1 MVLYKVKEKANLFIH
16 WSTCSNIYNV
26 KFVLLSKSLLNH
38 SERVNFNFDIIP
50 FKVIEWKSSHS
61 HLTLSKIEIL
71 QISLAKHLTVEA
83 WKVNVI

>member
-38 SERVNFNFDIIP
+38 SERVNFNQLRYYSIQSNRMKIVAFT
-50 FKVIEWKSSHS
+50 FNFRQNWN
-61 HLTLSKIEIL
+61 LANLFSKTPYGGSMEG
-71 QISLAKHLTVEA
+71 
-83 WKVNVI
+83 